1 MRLRFWSDALNKI
14 YDKEKNKTIPD
25 HPVIYEVNNVSCMI
39 QITNYLD
46 FAFIWILHSIVY
58 K

>member
-25 HPVIYEVNNVSCMI
+25 HPVIYEVNNVSFLYDSNNQLFGFCI
-39 QITNYLD
+39 QSFTNEYN
-46 FAFIWILHSIVY
+46 
-58 K
+58 

>member
-25 HPVIYEVNNVSCMI
+25 HPVIYEVNNVSFLYDSNN
-39 QITNYLD
+39 QL
-46 FAFIWILHSIVY
+46 FIWILHSIVY

>member
-14 YDKEKNKTIPD
+14 YDKEKDKSIPD
-25 HPVIYEVNNVSCMI
+25 HPVISEVNNVSFLYESND
-39 QITNYLD
+39 QL
-46 FAFIWILHSIVY
+46 FIWILHSIVY